1 MGRRQGLK
9 EAVTSLDHRPG
20 EGQRPQSRP
29 PRERESQL
37 CQSGALEI
45 GAAGSEAGPGA
56 GTSVA
61 GVGAR
66 RRAWSLGL
74 RSATY

>member
-29 PRERESQL
+29 PWERESQL

-45 GAAGSEAGPGA
+45 GCCRVCSWPGC
-56 GTSVA
+56 GDIS
-61 GVGAR
+61 GWR
-66 RRAWSLGL
+66 RG
-74 RSATY
+74 